1 MPTTLRPQGRA
12 RRGLFCSLLLT
23 ALVVTTLAGLGTAP
37 LAAQTVSVPPILAGQ
52 WQHDG
57 ALSRGVRTIDA
68 AFAPSL
74 AVIPEMLQGFARDRI
89 RTDMAPPRTVD
100 VTLESGRI
108 RVALH
113 AEREA
118 TIEGA
123 LDSHARTT
131 GVDEGTVVTPRLS
144 SGWLELH
151 YEGEGSELRQLLST
165 EPDGA
170 HMHVD
175 YTIVSPRLQ
184 GPVRYRLE
192 YVRAT
197 AAAAGH

>member
-1 MPTTLRPQGRA
+1 MSTTPRAAGRA
-12 RRGLFCSLLLT
+12 RRGFLSLFGTFACL
-23 ALVVTTLAGLGTAP
+23 ALSALGAAP
-37 LAAQTVSVPPILAGQ
+37 LRAQTAAAVPPILAGE

-74 AVIPEMLQGFARDRI
+74 AVIPEILQGFARDRI
-89 RTDMAPPRTVD
+89 RTDMAPPRSVE
-100 VTLESGRI
+100 VTLVGNRI

-123 LDSHARTT
+123 LESHAQTT
-131 GVDEGTVVTPRLS
+131 GVDEGTVVTPRLA
-144 SGWLELH
+144 SGWLELQ
-151 YEGEGSELRQLLST
+151 YVGEGSELRQLLST

-170 HMHVD
+170 HMHLD
-175 YTIVSPRLQ
+175 YHVTSPRLR
-184 GPVRYRLE
+184 GAVRYRLE
-192 YVRAT
+192 YVRA
-197 AAAAGH
+197 AAH